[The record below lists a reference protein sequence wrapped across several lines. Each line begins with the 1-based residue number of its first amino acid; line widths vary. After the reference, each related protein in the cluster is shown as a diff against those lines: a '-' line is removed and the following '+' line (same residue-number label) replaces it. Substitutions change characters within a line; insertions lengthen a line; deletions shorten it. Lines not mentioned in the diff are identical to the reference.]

1 MRDASPGSSPV
12 LSRAELLALGYT
24 GRGITSAVRTG
35 ALRRLRRDH
44 YVQAGPDKNADI
56 AVRIGGRLACVRLL
70 ETPGVLL
77 PDRARLPCNLP
88 PPVSRLRRPA
98 PRSTPPAPRA
108 PRGA

>member
-44 YVQAGPDKNADI
+44 YVQAGPHKNADI
-56 AVRIGGRLACVRLL
+56 AVPLGGPPAPLRLP
-70 ETPGVLL
+70 EPPGVSL
-77 PDRARLPCNLP
+77 PDPARLPLP
-88 PPVSRLRRPA
+88 RHR
-98 PRSTPPAPRA
+98 PRA
-108 PRGA
+108 PHPRQTQPA